1 MTGRPFFMGRVQ
13 SRDANFTEPR
23 MIAITDDNKPLSTTH
38 KRIFRIE
45 MPIRFA
51 DMDADQHV
59 NNAEFY
65 RYMEE
70 SRMQW
75 VHSLGLAMTPPA
87 PVPILAASACVFRAP
102 LKYPGTVTADIYLGR
117 VGNASVRTHYQ
128 LIDNATGQV
137 AAEGYGVSV
146 WVDPATNKSIAL
158 PAAVRALK
166 S

>member
-1 MTGRPFFMGRVQ
+1 
-13 SRDANFTEPR
+13 
-23 MIAITDDNKPLSTTH
+23 MIEINDNSIPISNTH
-38 KRIFRIE
+38 KRIFRVE

-70 SRMQW
+70 ARMQW

-102 LKYPGTVTADIYLGR
+102 LKYPGTVTAEIYLGR
-117 VGNASVRTHYQ
+117 VGTASVRTHYL
-128 LIDNATGQV
+128 LIDNATGTL

-146 WVDPATNKSIAL
+146 WVDPSTNRSMAL
-158 PAAVRALK
+158 PAAVRALQG
-166 S
+166 

>member
-1 MTGRPFFMGRVQ
+1 
-13 SRDANFTEPR
+13 
-23 MIAITDDNKPLSTTH
+23 MIEINDNSTPLAATH

-70 SRMQW
+70 ARMQW

-102 LKYPGTVTADIYLGR
+102 LKYPGTVTAEIYLGR
-117 VGNASVRTHYQ
+117 VGKSSVRTHY
-128 LIDNATGQV
+128 LLLDGDTV

-146 WVDPATNKSIAL
+146 WVDPVSNRSIDL
-158 PAAVRALK
+158 PVAVRALA
-166 S
+166 